1 MISLIF
7 VSGCTTST
15 LEKNNQ
21 MILDSWVKKE
31 YTADG
36 KRKYPLDTKVVISAP
51 LTVSY
56 PDIEAYRGRISSKEK
71 QWDGIFFINKKDHSV
86 KFLDVT
92 NQKTEG
98 K

>member
-1 MISLIF
+1 M
-7 VSGCTTST
+7 SGCTTKI
-15 LEKNNQ
+15 LEKNTQ
-21 MILDSWVKKE
+21 LILDNWVNKE

-36 KRKYPLDTKVVISAP
+36 KRIYPLDAKVVISAP
-51 LTVSY
+51 LSVSY

-86 KFLDVT
+86 KFLDVN
-92 NQKTEG
+92 NQKMEG